1 MVWRV
6 YLLVCVWDVG
16 HVLLL
21 GTVTITA
28 HMQAL
33 ALGNGHGGVQLSEW
47 GVWRIQKMN

>member
-6 YLLVCVWDVG
+6 YLLVCVGRRACV
-16 HVLLL
+16 
-21 GTVTITA
+21 VTWNCDY
-28 HMQAL
+28 HRRVL